1 MKAAARQRLI
11 SAAATLVSLFL
22 IGQIALASTPQAAPD
37 IAAPSTPDPTLPSGL
52 PELPS
57 LGEVMQRDQR
67 TGLAINGLDPVSYR
81 LGARPMAGRAE
92 YELIQ
97 DRVVWR
103 FASQA
108 NLEAFR
114 DAPEVY
120 TPAFGGFDPI
130 GVANG
135 VAVESD
141 PSQFAVVGSRLFLFR
156 SADTRQR
163 FLREAGLLA
172 QAESR
177 WNAVLR
183 LVAR

>member
-1 MKAAARQRLI
+1 MKAATRQRWGLL
-11 SAAATLVSLFL
+11 AAGAVALSL
-22 IGQIALASTPQAAPD
+22 IGRPGFASTPSAAPTPVPF
-37 IAAPSTPDPTLPSGL
+37 AALF
-52 PELPS
+52 EMPS
-57 LGEVMQRDQR
+57 LGEMMQRDLR
-67 TGLAINGLDPVSYR
+67 TGLAINGFDPVSYR
-81 LGARPMAGRAE
+81 LGTKPMAGRAE

-97 DRVVWR
+97 DRFVWR

-114 DAPEVY
+114 DAPDIY
-120 TPAFGGFDPI
+120 MPAFGGFDPT

-135 VAVESD
+135 LAVESD
-141 PSQFAVVGSRLFLFR
+141 PSQFAVIGSRLFLFR
-156 SADTRQR
+156 SAGNRQR

>member
-1 MKAAARQRLI
+1 MKAATRQRWTSL
-11 SAAATLVSLFL
+11 AAAFVSLFL
-22 IGQIALASTPQAAPD
+22 AGQAALASTPSAAPTPVPF
-37 IAAPSTPDPTLPSGL
+37 PSMPD
-52 PELPS
+52 LPS
-57 LGEVMQRDQR
+57 LGEVMQRDLH
-67 TGLAINGLDPVSYR
+67 TGLAINGFDPVSYR
-81 LGARPMAGRAE
+81 LGAHPMAGRAE

-97 DRVVWR
+97 DRFVWR

-114 DAPEVY
+114 DAPQVY
-120 TPAFGGFDPI
+120 APAFGGFDPT

-141 PSQFAVVGSRLFLFR
+141 PSQFAVVGSRLYLFR
-156 SADTRQR
+156 SAENRQR

-183 LVAR
+183 FVAR